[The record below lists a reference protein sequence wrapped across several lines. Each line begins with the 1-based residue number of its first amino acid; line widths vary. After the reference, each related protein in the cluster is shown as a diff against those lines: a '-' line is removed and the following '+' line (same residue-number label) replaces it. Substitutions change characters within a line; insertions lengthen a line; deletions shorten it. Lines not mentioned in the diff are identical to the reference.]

1 LTIEG
6 EVMNKEQL
14 EQWFKSVADGVFGGL
29 NYTMENTTTVAIASV
44 VVLLVLFL
52 LFGLLAKAAR
62 KRRQKKDE
70 RAAQRELE
78 AHYE

>member
-1 LTIEG
+1 
-6 EVMNKEQL
+6 MNKEQL
-14 EQWFKSVADGVFGGL
+14 EQWFKGMADGFFGGL

-44 VVLLVLFL
+44 VVLLFVLFP

-70 RAAQRELE
+70 RATQREID